1 MSYLAGGDDIFGPNL
16 GEAKVYTA
24 IPPSYEKKCPNVYK
38 FLTNLQFT
46 LDMENQVMGPILKKV
61 KPNKAA
67 KDYLVKN
74 PAILDKWLAGV
85 NTLDGKPGL
94 AAVKATLK

>member
-1 MSYLAGGDDIFGPNL
+1 
-16 GEAKVYTA
+16 
-24 IPPSYEKKCPNVYK
+24 
-38 FLTNLQFT
+38 
-46 LDMENQVMGPILKKV
+46 MENQVHGGPILKKV

-67 KDYLVKN
+67 KDLVEN

-94 AAVKATLK
+94 DAVKASLK